1 MYGLAVD
8 DVWLATPA
16 GISRAVESSYDIVQ
30 VCTAR
35 MTLELVF
42 IRCVFFKKVQ

>member
-16 GISRAVESSYDIVQ
+16 GISTAVESSYDIVQ

-42 IRCVFFKKVQ
+42 IRCVFFKVQ